1 MAFVSCRSVGDLFKD
16 QIIANKW
23 DPDAPVPWLFC
34 RLILTGVPG
43 NGARDGHR
51 VPRNDPKAIK
61 QQRAKIEAYMREER
75 EVCSC
80 VEELVDAV
88 ARAEMDIVR

>member
-1 MAFVSCRSVGDLFKD
+1 MSCRSVGDLFKD

-43 NGARDGHR
+43 NGARAGHR
-51 VPRNDPKAIK
+51 VPGKEQRAWK
-61 QQRAKIEAYMREER
+61 QQRLAIEGYMREVER
-75 EVCSC
+75 VVCSC
-80 VEELVDAV
+80 MEALVDDV
-88 ARAEMDIVR
+88 AAAMDIVD